1 MNRLSFKLAAV
12 LGLQLVLAL
21 ILWAGGPDYTAFK
34 AKEPLLSFD
43 PAKVDRIEIAESS
56 ANSAV
61 LVKED
66 GKWVIPSSAGFPADG
81 AKVSGLLTKLAAL
94 KKGWPVASSA
104 EAAKRF
110 KVTADAYERRIVLKG
125 GGSEL
130 GEILLGS
137 SPNFKAVN
145 ARAGSDSHVYSVAF
159 ATYEAGVRAEDWMD
173 RSLLTIQQ
181 DQIASIAIGDAVL
194 ERKDGKF
201 VLNGLAKDRKQ
212 DETATYRLVGALTYP
227 AFDAVAGKGAEA
239 LAKVNEPD
247 IQVTIK
253 RTAGDP
259 IVLKYKKEA
268 GGGAYLFTSSANSF
282 LFRASEAAVEPV
294 VKAKRETLIEA
305 PKKTEA
311 EEPKKASDE
320 AAQPATEPVK
330 PEGPKKAQGE
340 GAEAVPAAKPTKPG
354 EPKKAEAEGAD
365 AVPAAESKGAEDER
379 FQAAM
384 QPPKPEEPKKAQ
396 DEAAPAVPAEEPKKA
411 GDEHAPAAAEAAKP
425 EEPRNTTGEGAQASQ
440 PEKPAETQQ
449 PNGG

>member
-21 ILWAGGPDYTAFK
+21 VLWAGGPDYTAFK

-43 PAKVDRIEIAESS
+43 PAKVDRIEIAENS
-56 ANSAV
+56 ASFAV
-61 LVKED
+61 LVKVD
-66 GKWVIPSSAGFPADG
+66 GKWVIPSSAGFPADD
-81 AKVSGLLTKLAAL
+81 AKVSGLLAKLAGL

-110 KVTADAYERRIVLKG
+110 KVTADAYERRIVLKS

-173 RSLLTIQQ
+173 RGLLTIQQ

-201 VLNGLAKDRKQ
+201 VLNGLAKDQKQ

-239 LAKVNEPD
+239 LAQANEPTVE
-247 IQVTIK
+247 VTIK

-268 GGGAYLFTSSANSF
+268 AGGAYLFTSSANSF

-305 PKKTEA
+305 PKKAEA
-311 EEPKKASDE
+311 EDPKKASDE
-320 AAQPATEPVK
+320 AAQAGTEPLK
-330 PEGPKKAQGE
+330 PEEPKKAQDE
-340 GAEAVPAAKPTKPG
+340 GAEAVPAAEPAKPG
-354 EPKKAEAEGAD
+354 ESKKAEAEGAE
-365 AVPAAESKGAEDER
+365 AVPAGESKGAEDER

-411 GDEHAPAAAEAAKP
+411 GDEQAPAAAKP
-425 EEPRNTTGEGAQASQ
+425 EEPKNATGEGAQVAQ
-440 PEKPAETQQ
+440 PEKPAEPQR